1 MKGQLKHKT
10 YPSIKNNTLVFRV
23 YKDDESN
30 VIGSETPLAIIIFSI
45 LECPSFQV
53 SKILY

>member
-1 MKGQLKHKT
+1 MKYKT
-10 YPSIKNNTLVFRV
+10 DPSFKNNTLVFRV

-30 VIGSETPLAIIIFSI
+30 VMGSETPLAIIIFSI